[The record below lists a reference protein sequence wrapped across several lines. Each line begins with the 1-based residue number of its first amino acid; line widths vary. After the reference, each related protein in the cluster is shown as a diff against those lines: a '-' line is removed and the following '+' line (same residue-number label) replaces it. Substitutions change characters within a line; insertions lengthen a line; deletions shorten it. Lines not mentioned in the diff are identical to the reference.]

1 MAESIIGWVRFRLY
15 MMVEDKG
22 RLKYI
27 MEACVDHAFF
37 NICYLSIDN
46 NINLQEV

>member
-1 MAESIIGWVRFRLY
+1 MIGWVRFQLY

-22 RLKYI
+22 RLKY
-27 MEACVDHAFF
+27 MRGVCCSRLF
-37 NICYLSIDN
+37 NIGYLSVGN